1 MATITETPAK
11 PRRRWLRFR
20 LRTLLILVT
29 VSGAVLG
36 WVGWEL
42 EQVRKEKEV
51 IAWVIE
57 IGGEIGYRQE
67 LSFFSKDR
75 WFGVRV
81 TEANI
86 HGRRTSNLS
95 MLAKLKNL
103 ETINLCGTKAS
114 DLSPLSELK
123 NLRKLDISY
132 TKVIDLSPLAELENL
147 ETLHLTN
154 AEVND
159 LSPLAEVKNL
169 KALHLRKTQVS
180 DEQVQELRQALPNC
194 EIQL

>member
-1 MATITETPAK
+1 M
-11 PRRRWLRFR
+11 
-20 LRTLLILVT
+20 VT
-29 VSGAVLG
+29 VLAVPLS

-57 IGGEIGYRQE
+57 IGGEIGYRHE

-86 HGRRTSNLS
+86 HGSQTSNLS

-103 ETINLCGTKAS
+103 ETLNLCGTKAS

-132 TKVIDLSPLAELENL
+132 TKAIDLSPLAELENL

-159 LSPLAEVKNL
+159 LSPLADVKNL
-169 KALHLRKTQVS
+169 NALHLRKTQVS
-180 DEQVQELRQALPNC
+180 DEQMQELEEALPNC
-194 EIQL
+194 NIHK

>member
-1 MATITETPAK
+1 MATITGTPVK
-11 PRRRWLRFR
+11 PRRTWHRFS

-29 VSGAVLG
+29 VLGAVLG

-42 EQVRKEKEV
+42 QQVRKEKEA

-57 IGGEIGYRQE
+57 VGGEIGYRQE
-67 LSFFSKDR
+67 PPFFSMDR
-75 WFGVRV
+75 WFGARA
-81 TEANI
+81 TEADL

-95 MLAKLKNL
+95 MLAKLKHL
-103 ETINLCGTKAS
+103 ETLNLCGTTAT

-123 NLRKLDISY
+123 NLRTLDISY
-132 TKVIDLSPLAELENL
+132 TKAIDPSPLAELENL

-159 LSPLAEVKNL
+159 LSSLAEVKNL
-169 KALHLRKTQVS
+169 KALHLRKTQVGE
-180 DEQVQELRQALPNC
+180 EQVQKIRQALPHC
-194 EIQL
+194 RIQL

>member
-11 PRRRWLRFR
+11 PRRRWLRFS

-57 IGGEIGYRQE
+57 MGGEIGYRQE
-67 LSFFSKDR
+67 LSFFSKDS

-81 TEANI
+81 TEADI
-86 HGRRTSNLS
+86 YGRRTSNLS

-103 ETINLCGTKAS
+103 ETLNLCGTKAS

-123 NLRKLDISY
+123 NLRNLDISY
-132 TKVIDLSPLAELENL
+132 TKAIDLSPLAELENL

-180 DEQVQELRQALPNC
+180 DEQVQELEQALPSC
-194 EIQL
+194 DILK